1 MTTED
6 SPEILYPHW
15 QEKYQAALIEVDS
28 KRLPGRIEAAEKA
41 IFDRLQELSQ
51 SSDHHTERRVMG
63 DALQSLRFLKK
74 KELGLPAVEKKP

>member
-15 QEKYQAALIEVDS
+15 QEEYQAALLEVDS
-28 KRLPGRIEAAEKA
+28 KKLPGRIEAAETA
-41 IFDRLQELSQ
+41 IFNRLQELSQ
-51 SSDHHTERRVMG
+51 SSDHHTERQVIG

-74 KELGLPAVEKKP
+74 KELGFPAAEKKP